1 MNTTKFALSLLTV
14 LIAFIP
20 LSANDKKEQTTKI
33 VYQCDFPDEK
43 RVDLMI
49 NTLNNVVAEYQKNLT
64 DYEID
69 VVALGPCLQ
78 YFMKDYKGTGFV
90 EMPYTKPT
98 QTRLRSLLATSGNI
112 NLFACGNTMKQKNV
126 TTEQLLDIVKPTAGG
141 ITKIIE
147 DQGKGYSYVKI
158 Q

>member
-1 MNTTKFALSLLTV
+1 MKTTKIALSLLTV
-14 LIAFIP
+14 LMAFTP
-20 LSANDKKEQTTKI
+20 LSADETKMETTKI

-49 NTLNNVVAEYQKNLT
+49 NTLNNVVTEYQKSLT

-126 TTEQLLDIVKPTAGG
+126 TATQLLDIVKTTPGG
-141 ITKIIE
+141 ITKVIE
-147 DQGKGYSYVKI
+147 DQEKGYSYVKI

>member
-1 MNTTKFALSLLTV
+1 MKTTKFTLSLLTV
-14 LIAFIP
+14 LMALSP
-20 LSANDKKEQTTKI
+20 LSAADTKKI

-49 NTLNNVVAEYQKNLT
+49 NTLNNVVSEYQKSLT

-78 YFMKDYKGTGFV
+78 YLMKDYKGTGFV

-98 QTRLRSLLATSGNI
+98 QARLRTLLATSGNI

-126 TTEQLLDIVKPTAGG
+126 TADQLLDVVKPTSGG
-141 ITKIIE
+141 ITKVVE
-147 DQGKGYSYVKI
+147 DQEKGYSYVKI

>member
-1 MNTTKFALSLLTV
+1 MKTTKFALTLLAA
-14 LIAFIP
+14 LMAFSP
-20 LSANDKKEQTTKI
+20 LSADETKKGTKKI

-49 NTLNNVVAEYQKNLT
+49 NTLNNVVAEYQKSLT

-98 QTRLRSLLATSGNI
+98 QARLSTLMATSGNI
-112 NLFACGNTMKQKNV
+112 SLFACGNTMKQKNV
-126 TTEQLLDIVKPTAGG
+126 TKEQLLDVVKTTSGG
-141 ITKIIE
+141 ITKVIE
-147 DQGKGYSYVKI
+147 DQENGYSYVKI

>member
-14 LIAFIP
+14 LMAFSS
-20 LSANDKKEQTTKI
+20 LSAADTKKETTKI
-33 VYQCDFPDEK
+33 VYQCDFPDDK

-49 NTLNNVVAEYQKNLT
+49 NTLNNVVTEYQKSLT

-98 QTRLRSLLATSGNI
+98 QTRLRSLVATSGNI

-126 TTEQLLDIVKPTAGG
+126 VATQLLDIVKTTPGG
-141 ITKIIE
+141 ITKVIE
-147 DQGKGYSYVKI
+147 DQENGYSYVKI

>member
-1 MNTTKFALSLLTV
+1 MKTTKFALSLLTV
-14 LIAFIP
+14 LIALTP
-20 LSANDKKEQTTKI
+20 LSADDTKKETTKI

-49 NTLNNVVAEYQKNLT
+49 NTLNNVVSQYQKSLT

-69 VVALGPCLQ
+69 IVALGPCLQ

-98 QTRLRSLLATSGNI
+98 QARLRSLIATSGNV
-112 NLFACGNTMKQKNV
+112 NLFACENTMKQKNV
-126 TTEQLLDIVKPTAGG
+126 TEAQLLDIVKTTPGG
-141 ITKIIE
+141 ITKVID
-147 DQGKGYSYVKI
+147 DQASGYSYIKI

>member
-1 MNTTKFALSLLTV
+1 MKTPKFTLSLLTV
-14 LIAFIP
+14 LMALSP
-20 LSANDKKEQTTKI
+20 LGAADTKKI

-49 NTLNNVVAEYQKNLT
+49 NTLNNVVSEYQKSLT

-126 TTEQLLDIVKPTAGG
+126 TPDQLRCC
-141 ITKIIE
+141 
-147 DQGKGYSYVKI
+147 
-158 Q
+158 

>member
-1 MNTTKFALSLLTV
+1 MKTTKFALSLLAV
-14 LIAFIP
+14 LMAFSP
-20 LSANDKKEQTTKI
+20 LSADDTKKETKKI

-49 NTLNNVVAEYQKNLT
+49 NTLNNVVAEYQKSLT

-78 YFMKDYKGTGFV
+78 YFMKDYKETGFV
-90 EMPYTKPT
+90 KMPYTEPT

-126 TTEQLLDIVKPTAGG
+126 TKEQLLDIVKPTSGG
-141 ITKIIE
+141 ITKVIE
-147 DQGKGYSYVKI
+147 DQENGYSYVKI

>member
-1 MNTTKFALSLLTV
+1 MKTTKITLSLLT
-14 LIAFIP
+14 LLATLMP
-20 LSANDKKEQTTKI
+20 LSADDAKGKTTKI

-49 NTLNNVVAEYQKNLT
+49 NTLNNVVTQYQKSLT

-78 YFMKDYKGTGFV
+78 YFMKDFDGTGFV
-90 EMPYTKPT
+90 KMPYTEPT
-98 QTRLRSLLATSGNI
+98 QTRLRSLIATSGNI

-126 TTEQLLDIVKPTAGG
+126 TEKQLLDIVKVTPSG
-141 ITKIIE
+141 ITKVIE
-147 DQGKGYSYVKI
+147 DQENGYSYVKI

>member
-1 MNTTKFALSLLTV
+1 MKTTKITLSLLS
-14 LIAFIP
+14 LLMAFIP
-20 LSANDKKEQTTKI
+20 LSANDTKGKTTKI
-33 VYQCDFPDEK
+33 VYQCDFPDDK

-49 NTLNNVVAEYQKNLT
+49 NTLNNVVTEYQKSLT

-78 YFMKDYKGTGFV
+78 YFMKDFKDTGFV
-90 EMPYTKPT
+90 KMPYTEPA
-98 QTRLRSLLATSGNI
+98 QTRLRSLMATSGNI

-126 TTEQLLDIVKPTAGG
+126 TEKQLLDIVKPTSGG
-141 ITKIIE
+141 ITKVVQ
-147 DQGKGYSYVKI
+147 DQENGYSYVKI